1 MVTLLTPPMHF
12 EIAADGANLSAVRDW
27 SRQIFAARF
36 PQAPE
41 AEGHA
46 FVLAVHEAVRN
57 VIDHAY
63 DGWGGVVRVEATP
76 GERSLIV
83 RLTHRGRSFDGAAP
97 PPDFDGSR
105 DRGLGL
111 FLMECGLTRVRYRTL
126 DDGCQQVELVKEL
139 EEEKQ

>member
-1 MVTLLTPPMHF
+1 MTLLAPPTHF

-27 SRQIFAARF
+27 ARQIFAEHF
-36 PQAPE
+36 SQAPE

-63 DGWGGVVRVEATP
+63 DGWGGVVRVDATRE
-76 GERSLIV
+76 GGSLVV
-83 RLTHRGRSFDGAAP
+83 RLTHRGRAFDGVAL

-111 FLMECGLTRVRYRTL
+111 FLMERGLTRVRYRTL
-126 DDGCQQVELVKEL
+126 DDGCQQVELVKTL